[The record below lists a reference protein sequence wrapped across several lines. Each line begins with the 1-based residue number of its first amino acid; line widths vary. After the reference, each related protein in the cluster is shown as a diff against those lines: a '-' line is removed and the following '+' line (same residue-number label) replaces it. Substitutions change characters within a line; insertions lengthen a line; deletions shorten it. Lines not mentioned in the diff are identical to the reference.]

1 MQITL
6 TFDSITNRNAFATQ
20 TGYATAETTTVTV
33 APGLLTMA
41 KAATGFGMAEQTDA
55 VGEQEFVVY
64 AATAAELT
72 GHCTVVESLG
82 DDFYKVTASD
92 YIVLHTALNG
102 NVESSTTSI
111 KLLSVLN
118 STPVTDVTT
127 PDAQWARIRVVSGFR
142 PFPTTFNRVTTTPL
156 RLPEII
162 VIDSGINAA
171 HVEFAGV
178 TVENFYKLSSFAD
191 YSDEAGHGT
200 AVASAA
206 VCANVGVC
214 NHAKLVNCKVFTA
227 NYKPTLLELGEALD
241 AIIARQAAD
250 PTTARVV
257 NCSWTTNTSPYL
269 NNKFQTLVNAGVM
282 VVAAAGNTGIDVAGL
297 TPAGLANVI
306 TVAASDSDDVAAG
319 FNDFAAADANVVTN
333 AGRFLDFFAP
343 GVAVTIAERAGGY
356 AKMGGSSA
364 SAGYTSGVV
373 ADLLGLVPTAPQTF
387 EAVIDYLNRISTKG
401 VLLLDPVKFS
411 ENQNRLIRLASAPG
425 TLLAGLDYYLGAISS
440 TVPQLNGNIRTHM
453 SIPDFTNSTAFSI
466 VIADPAQNAYAPFI
480 TVQSNGDFTV
490 STPTVAFADATAPLQ
505 LVRFNIKATSDVST
519 SDSPNLIFFH
529 VNPDY
534 TGDVATD
541 ISTVLEDLNSQ
552 SFTAAWQGY
561 SIK

>member
-1 MQITL
+1 
-6 TFDSITNRNAFATQ
+6 
-20 TGYATAETTTVTV
+20 
-33 APGLLTMA
+33 
-41 KAATGFGMAEQTDA
+41 MAEQVDA

-92 YIVLHTALNG
+92 YVVLHTALNG
-102 NVESSTTSI
+102 NVESSATNI
-111 KLLSVLN
+111 KLLSVLD
-118 STPVTDVTT
+118 STPVTDVAT
-127 PDAQWARIRVVSGFR
+127 PDAQWARIRVASGFR
-142 PFPTTFNRVTTTPL
+142 PFPTTFSVVTTTPL

-171 HVEFAGV
+171 HIEFAGV
-178 TVENFYKLSSFAD
+178 TVENFYKLPSFAD

-206 VCANVGVC
+206 VGANVGVC
-214 NHAKLVNCKVFTA
+214 GHAKLVNCKVFTA
-227 NYKPTLLELGEALD
+227 SYKPTLLELGEALD

-269 NNKFQTLVNAGVM
+269 NNKFQTLVNAGVV
-282 VVAAAGNTGIDVAGL
+282 VVAAAGNAGIDVAGL

-319 FNDFAAADANVVTN
+319 FNDFAAADATIVTN

-343 GVAVTIAERAGGY
+343 GVAVTIAARTGGY

-373 ADLLGLVPTAPQTF
+373 AELVGLLPTWPQSF
-387 EAVIDYLNRISTKG
+387 ASVIDYLNVESTKG
-401 VLLLDPVKFS
+401 VLLLDPEKFS
-411 ENQNRLIRLASAPG
+411 ANQNKIIHL
-425 TLLAGLDYYLGAISS
+425 TAGGFNNIDSSQDYYLGAINS
-440 TVPQLNGNIRTHM
+440 TTPTLTGTVRNHITV
-453 SIPDFTNSTAFSI
+453 PDFTSSAVYSI
-466 VIADPAQNAYAPFI
+466 VIPDSAQDAYAPFI
-480 TVQSNGDFTV
+480 SVAVSGATAGDFTIT
-490 STPTVAFADATAPLQ
+490 TPTVAFAEGAPLQ
-505 LVRFNIKATSDVST
+505 LVRFKIRATTDIAT

-541 ISTVLEDLNSQ
+541 ISTILEDLNSQ
-552 SFTAAWQGY
+552 SFSAAWFGY
-561 SIK
+561 CLK